1 VVEPKVPPRS
11 PDLNSCLFVW
21 GHLKQ
26 LVYSQPINSTEE
38 LTGRV
43 VAVVSSVQIREDREI
58 FSKVR
63 GSMARR
69 PQACITHQG
78 QHFQHFTT
86 LKVKVLCTRTFFQDN
101 SVSVSNF
108 LRGNRFSCVFFLS
121 FRFLS
126 SLASTTGRNEVNF
139 EFFNSQFRPVEIVF
153 KCFGSLRLKIF
164 PPILITPVHTRI

>member
-1 VVEPKVPPRS
+1 
-11 PDLNSCLFVW
+11 
-21 GHLKQ
+21 
-26 LVYSQPINSTEE
+26 
-38 LTGRV
+38 

-63 GSMARR
+63 GTKARR
-69 PQACITHQG
+69 PPACITHQG

-108 LRGNRFSCVFFLS
+108 LRGNRLVVAFLPLH
-121 FRFLS
+121 FLS

-139 EFFNSQFRPVEIVF
+139 EFLKSQFRPVEIVF